1 MILKNL
7 LTNTYYISPE
17 IIILFGIFVA
27 TLTGVFIKKNSVG
40 TTCNLVILT
49 FIISVYQILSIGKCS
64 TYNAYDI
71 GATYINTPS
80 NWLNPISFNRHQT
93 NPKLKKNTQVEKWI
107 IGFFTIMASIPVAL
121 SIWIWLNW

>member
-1 MILKNL
+1 MDYEMILKNL

-49 FIISVYQILSIGKCS
+49 FIISVYQILSIGQGQHLLFNNSVIISEFTQFSKVVILLCNCVILIMFHYFGYKS
-64 TYNAYDI
+64 TNKSDYAFI
-71 GATYINTPS
+71 F
-80 NWLNPISFNRHQT
+80 L
-93 NPKLKKNTQVEKWI
+93 QVYLTVLW
-107 IGFFTIMASIPVAL
+107 GQ
-121 SIWIWLNW
+121 

>member
-49 FIISVYQILSIGKCS
+49 FIISKLECHVQKRIKIAL
-64 TYNAYDI
+64 
-71 GATYINTPS
+71 
-80 NWLNPISFNRHQT
+80 
-93 NPKLKKNTQVEKWI
+93 LKKMKLVVLLYYDPLSSKNI
-107 IGFFTIMASIPVAL
+107 FTLFNFVFWQYKS
-121 SIWIWLNW
+121 